1 MRLIITAITFLLLIA
16 CATPYQ
22 SGGFMGG
29 FNEVQLA
36 EDSYQVSFGGNGY
49 TSTQRAIDF
58 TLLRCADIA
67 IRKRIQIL
75 CRSWCRNRTKTSV
88 QSNPGSLNVAP
99 SINTVSKPSS
109 ATNTITLINERIQG
123 QFAYEAG
130 NHPQKASEI
139 NINSHMTLI
148 NENAFQNVQELVRNS
163 LLQLL

>member
-67 IRKRIQIL
+67 IENGYKCFVVL
-75 CRSWCRNRTKTSV
+75 GAENRTKTSV

-99 SINTVSKPSS
+99 SINTVSKPST
-109 ATNTITLINERIQG
+109 TNTITLINERIQG
-123 QFAYEAG
+123 QFAYEA
-130 NHPQKASEI
+130 EI
-139 NINSHMTLI
+139 TAKSI
-148 NENAFQNVQELVRNS
+148 RDKY
-163 LLQLL
+163 QLSYDPNQ